1 MISWRLWYALRHPPY
16 RHVLFQHM
24 TAARLRDVYWPR
36 GNRASQA
43 GYWITLS
50 VAALACVLTMLPIG
64 SAIISAAFL
73 VLMLG
78 LPLVAGMLLFNG
90 LIYGGILTAR
100 ISKAV
105 ATNVGRGRFELI
117 ALTPPGAMG
126 TSWLIAVAAIYR
138 SGKPTGL
145 NFDHTW
151 YLRAFVLLIFGV
163 LIYESIGPYQYDQ
176 NGSVRAAIT
185 IVYVLTQALAFHVDD
200 VHSVT
205 TGVVI
210 ALMAASW
217 QPRPV
222 AARTAAVVAYITV
235 HVLAYMLTLIVT
247 LDVLPGV
254 WPSDV
259 HWLAAVTLP
268 CLRLA
273 IFYGLRE
280 GFISLLWYQLARR
293 LNAGETD
300 MRLLTRWI

>member
-16 RHVLFQHM
+16 RHILFQHM
-24 TAARLRDVYWPR
+24 TASRLRDVYWPR
-36 GNRASQA
+36 PKRSSQS
-43 GYWITLS
+43 GWWITLL
-50 VAALACVLTMLPIG
+50 VAILACMMMPIG
-64 SAIISAAFL
+64 SMVISAAFL

-78 LPLVAGMLLFNG
+78 LPLVAGVLLFNG
-90 LIYGGILTAR
+90 FVYGGILTVR

-126 TSWLIAVAAIYR
+126 MSWLIAVAAIYR

-163 LIYESIGPYQYDQ
+163 FIYESIAPYQYDQ
-176 NGSVRAAIT
+176 NESVRAAIT
-185 IVYVLTQALAFHVDD
+185 VVYVFTQALAFHVDD

-210 ALMAASW
+210 ALMAAAW
-217 QPRPV
+217 RPHPL
-222 AARTAAVVAYITV
+222 AAHTAAIVAYITV
-235 HVLAYMLTLIVT
+235 HVLAYALTLIVT
-247 LDVLPGV
+247 LNMLPAV
-254 WPSDV
+254 WPSDA
-259 HWLAAVTLP
+259 HWLAAAALP

-280 GFISLLWYQLARR
+280 GFISLLWYQLTRR

-300 MRLLTRWI
+300 MRLLTRWT